1 MGVESYLELFTTM
14 YGWSFAAVIKDVLLN
29 TGLCFVPLLVII
41 GRTWLEAH
49 QSRAIDGADAAWM
62 VRKMEV
68 ELGCAMVVMTLC
80 FATSPVTSLSQM
92 RLTYTED
99 ATTINPNPTTVNGT
113 NSGSTYGTNGFTS
126 TPATVQVPVFW
137 YAVMGLSS
145 GINEAVKA
153 GIGSNR
159 EGYREMAAQL
169 QAVSVS
175 DPQLRAEIQ
184 RFQNECFIP
193 ARSRY
198 LVAQPPSSAVVSA
211 IKTYGAGDTEW
222 MGSHAFRTDSTLYPA
237 LYAQAPVSGWPLDP
251 VQDADVADNDIKP
264 DAGRPNCGQWW
275 SDSSLGLRS
284 KMVSSL
290 DTTSTLVHKFN
301 MITSGV
307 PDEQRQDALAILA
320 VRNTR
325 PDGNS
330 IVSNVGDDRGDKG
343 FFVMS
348 SARVAQILPESL
360 GLVGSVMEGVVA
372 SSARVPIID
381 SISMAQPLILMALY
395 MFMPIA
401 LVVGCFS
408 LRVMIAGGLAIFTVK
423 MWPMMW
429 FVARWLDDNLIGS
442 MFPGASNVVDHFFN
456 APLDATGFQ
465 KQAILNVIL
474 IGMYL
479 GFPIIWSGMM
489 AWAGH
494 RVLNGIGEMQ
504 KSAADKGNVAG
515 RKGVGATGL

>member
-14 YGWSFAAVIKDVLLN
+14 YGWAFAAVIRDVMLN

-99 ATTINPNPTTVNGT
+99 ATTINPNPTTVTGA
-113 NSGSTYGTNGFTS
+113 NSGSTYGSTAFTS

-145 GINEAVKA
+145 GINEAIKA

-159 EGYREMAAQL
+159 QGYREMAAQL
-169 QAVSVS
+169 QAVSIS
-175 DPQLRAEIQ
+175 DPQLRAEVQ

-237 LYAQAPVSGWPLDP
+237 LFAQAPVAGWPLDP

-264 DAGRPNCGQWW
+264 DAGRPNCEQWW
-275 SDSSLGLRS
+275 SDGSLGLRS

-290 DTTSTLVHKFN
+290 DTTSTLIQKV
-301 MITSGV
+301 TLLTQGAS
-307 PDEQRQDALAILA
+307 DEQRQDSLAALA
-320 VRNTR
+320 VEKNR
-325 PDGNS
+325 PGAAS
-330 IVSNVGDDRGDKG
+330 MVSNVGDDRGG
-343 FFVMS
+343 PNS
-348 SARVAQILPESL
+348 LASISQAGPEVL
-360 GLVGSVMEGVVA
+360 GIIGAGMEGIVA
-372 SSARVPIID
+372 SAARMPIIQ

-395 MFMPIA
+395 MFMPLA

-408 LRVMIAGGLAIFTVK
+408 LRTMIAGGLAIFTVK

-429 FVARWLDDNLIGS
+429 FIARWLDDNLIGS
-442 MFPGASNVVDHFFN
+442 MFPGADSVLNHFFHD
-456 APLDATGFQ
+456 PLDLPGFQ
-465 KQAILNVIL
+465 KRAVINFVL
-474 IGMYL
+474 IGLYIGL
-479 GFPIIWSGMM
+479 PVIWSGMM

-494 RVLNGIGEMQ
+494 RALHGIGEMQ
-504 KSAADKGNVAG
+504 KNAAHSADSAG
-515 RKGVGATGL
+515 RTGGKLVTK